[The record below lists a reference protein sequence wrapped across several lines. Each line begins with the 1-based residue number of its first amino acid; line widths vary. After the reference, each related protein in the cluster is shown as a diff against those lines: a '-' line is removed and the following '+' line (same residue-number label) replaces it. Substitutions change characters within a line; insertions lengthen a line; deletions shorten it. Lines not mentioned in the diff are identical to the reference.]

1 MVEKA
6 KIFDCFALID
16 WCQFVKNNNFLVN
29 RERQKSE
36 IAILAW
42 LLCEINS
49 YAYQNWHVLLS
60 SKIKISHYVII
71 NRCIINHFVDCWL
84 TFVKLSSCQF
94 SSGAKTPV
102 QTGTT
107 LLWTY
112 KTYFIRKFIFHIRKF
127 SRRQNLSRDKIA
139 SALIWRFFVANN
151 FGWIKNLNGWIF
163 LDVLKI
169 IFLVKR
175 HNINRLVLVE
185 LNHAYT

>member
-1 MVEKA
+1 MFCA
-6 KIFDCFALID
+6 DRLLCQ
-16 WCQFVKNNNFLVN
+16 QFVKNNNFLVN

-36 IAILAW
+36 IAILTAM
-42 LLCEINS
+42 LGPVYAINS

-71 NRCIINHFVDCWL
+71 NCCIINHCVDCWL

-94 SSGAKTPV
+94 SSGTKTPV

-107 LLWTY
+107 LPLLWTC
-112 KTYFIRKFIFHIRKF
+112 KTIYFIRKFIFHIRKF

-151 FGWIKNLNGWIF
+151 FGWIENL
-163 LDVLKI
+163 K
-169 IFLVKR
+169 
-175 HNINRLVLVE
+175 
-185 LNHAYT
+185 T